1 MSFGE
6 IIKELIPYAS
16 LAGSVIAII
25 TAITKESR
33 YRKKEKAEQET
44 KENELAELEAR
55 RWDDTNEALK
65 CLLRNDILEI
75 YYHYKPQKRI
85 SRFAFDNVGFMH
97 YQYKKRHGNSFID
110 TVFEQMKTWEIYED

>member
-6 IIKELIPYAS
+6 LLTASMPYIS
-16 LAGSVIAII
+16 MTGSVIAIV
-25 TAITKESR
+25 TAITKEKR
-33 YRKKEKAEQET
+33 HRKKEKIEQQE
-44 KENELAELEAR
+44 KEKKFAELETE
-55 RWDDTNEALK
+55 RWNDTNEALK

-75 YYHYKPQKRI
+75 YYQYKPQKRI
-85 SRFAFDNVGFMH
+85 SRFAFDNVGYMH